1 MCKEYTFNRKYVY
14 SLHNKKKFFC
24 FFLPFFFLPK
34 NVLEKKPYERLNLL
48 EFSTYATPIKM
59 KIVAELNNENENG
72 IPNAITQHR
81 LTAF

>member
-1 MCKEYTFNRKYVY
+1 M
-14 SLHNKKKFFC
+14 
-24 FFLPFFFLPK
+24 PK